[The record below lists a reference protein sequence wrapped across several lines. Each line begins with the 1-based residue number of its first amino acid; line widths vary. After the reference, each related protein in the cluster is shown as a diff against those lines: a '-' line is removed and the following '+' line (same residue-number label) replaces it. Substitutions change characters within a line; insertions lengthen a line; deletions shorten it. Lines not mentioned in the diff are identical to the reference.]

1 MTIVK
6 YFQRI
11 ERIDQL
17 IRLNA
22 TGTPRDLSQ
31 KLNICE
37 TVLYETIAIMKE
49 FGAPI
54 YYDKFKQSYCYEED
68 GKFDFLFNRN

>member
-6 YFQRI
+6 YVQRI

-22 TGTPRDLSQ
+22 TGTPKELAQRLG
-31 KLNICE
+31 ICE
-37 TVLYETIAIMKE
+37 TVLYETLATMRE
-49 FGAPI
+49 YGAPI
-54 YYDKFKQSYCYEED
+54 YNDKCMQSYYYEEPCIFEFTF
-68 GKFDFLFNRN
+68 KK